1 MKPNLLR
8 WLPFLCLSLIPAA
21 APAQPAAHV
30 APAKTLTAKSAVK
43 VAPGALFFF
52 GTLAIST
59 KSKDAKENLEMALDQ
74 YENAGFDQAMMHAE
88 MATNSDPKFAL
99 AYAVWAFAARRSAPA
114 PEVLAKA
121 KALATKCTHD
131 ECLLISFLNG
141 VQDAN
146 VLPAISAMNDL
157 LARRPKDKHVL
168 YLAGEWLFFQGDY
181 QRAMQI
187 WSKSLELDPD
197 FPPALNMMG
206 YSYVESGDPN
216 PQKAVD
222 YLKHYAAVLPNEA
235 NPQDSLGEVLR
246 MAGDDSG
253 SLAHYAEALR
263 ISPTYITSQ
272 YGRGDT
278 YTLMGN
284 FIQARQEYETAL
296 KMATTA
302 HDRLHIEFQKAL
314 VNFWNSDPKTG
325 RTELAR
331 LSERAAT
338 DKDRIA
344 QFEIDYARALL
355 APDAES
361 QRQLLAGLETQ
372 FLAPVPGM
380 LDSDRNSA
388 LADVLREQVRLATE
402 TDQKDAA
409 AAALDRLAH
418 LSESSR
424 DMLVENVYESARGY
438 AAFANGDFGKAAEH
452 LSADLHCPLV
462 VREFAMAQEKLGNAK
477 GVEEAQ
483 TRLKYLRLPTA
494 EWYVASHKQGLHA
507 QNVAP

>member
-8 WLPFLCLSLIPAA
+8 WLPFLCMSLIPAA
-21 APAQPAAHV
+21 APAQQAAHL
-30 APAKTLTAKSAVK
+30 APAKTATAKSAVK
-43 VAPGALFFF
+43 VAPGTLFFF

-206 YSYVESGDPN
+206 YSYVESGDPD

-296 KMATTA
+296 RMATTA

-314 VNFWNSDPKTG
+314 VNFWDSDPKTG
-325 RTELAR
+325 RTELTR

-338 DKDRIA
+338 DKDWIA

-355 APDAES
+355 APDTES

-372 FLAPVPGM
+372 FLASVPGM

-388 LADVLREQVRLATE
+388 LADVLREQVRLAAE

-418 LSESSR
+418 LTESSR

-438 AAFANGDFGKAAEH
+438 AAFANGDFGKAAQH

-462 VREFAMAQEKLGNAK
+462 VREFAMAQERLGNAK
-477 GVEEAQ
+477 SVEEAQ
-483 TRLKYLRLPTA
+483 TRLKYLRMPTA
-494 EWYVASHKQGLHA
+494 EWYVASHKQGLRA

>member
-1 MKPNLLR
+1 MKPNSLR
-8 WLPFLCLSLIPAA
+8 WLPFLCLSLIPAGTL
-21 APAQPAAHV
+21 AQQTAQV
-30 APAKTLTAKSAVK
+30 ASAKTTTAKPAVK
-43 VAPGALFFF
+43 VAPGTQLFY
-52 GTLAIST
+52 GDLPVST
-59 KSKDAKENLEMALDQ
+59 RSKDAKENLEMALDQ

-88 MATNSDPKFAL
+88 MATSSDPKFAL
-99 AYAVWAFAARRSAPA
+99 AYAVWAFAARRSSPA

-121 KALATKCTHD
+121 KVLSARCTHD

-187 WSKSLELDPD
+187 WSKSLELDPN

-216 PQKAVD
+216 PKKAVD

-263 ISPTYITSQ
+263 IAPTYVTSQ

-284 FIQARQEYETAL
+284 LIQARQEYETAL
-296 KMATTA
+296 KMATSG

-325 RTELAR
+325 RAELAH
-331 LSERAAT
+331 LSEKAT
-338 DKDRIA
+338 ADKDWVA

-355 APDAES
+355 ARDAES
-361 QRQLLAGLETQ
+361 QRQLLETLETQ
-372 FLAPVPGM
+372 FLSPVLGM
-380 LDSDRNSA
+380 LDSDRNFA
-388 LADVLREQVRLATE
+388 LADVLREQVRLAAE
-402 TDQKDAA
+402 TNQKDVA

-438 AAFANGDFGKAAEH
+438 ASFANGDFAKATEQF
-452 LSADLHCPLV
+452 SADLHCPLV
-462 VREFAMAQEKLGNAK
+462 VRQFALAQEKLGNTK

-483 TRLKYLRLPTA
+483 TRLKYLRTPTA
-494 EWYVASHKQGLHA
+494 EWYVASHNQGLHA

>member
-1 MKPNLLR
+1 MKPKLLPR
-8 WLPFLCLSLIPAA
+8 LAFLCLSLIAA
-21 APAQPAAHV
+21 NTLAQQSAPL
-30 APAKTLTAKSAVK
+30 APVKTSTARPAVK
-43 VAPGALFFF
+43 LAPGTQFFF

-59 KSKDAKENLEMALDQ
+59 KSKDAKENLEMAMDQ
-74 YENAGFDQAMMHAE
+74 YENAGFDQAVWHAE
-88 MATNSDPKFAL
+88 MATKADPRFAL
-99 AYAVWAFAARRSAPA
+99 AYAVWAFAARRSVPA
-114 PEVLAKA
+114 PQVLATA
-121 KALATKCTHD
+121 KAMGSKCTRD

-141 VQDAN
+141 TQDAN

-181 QRAMQI
+181 QRAIQI
-187 WSKSLELDPD
+187 WSKALELDAD

-206 YSYVESGDPN
+206 YAYVESGDPD
-216 PQKAVD
+216 PKKAVG
-222 YLKHYAAVLPNEA
+222 YLKHYAAVLPNQA

-263 ISPTYITSQ
+263 ISPTYIPSQ

-284 FIQARQEYETAL
+284 FIQARLEYEAAL

-314 VNFWNSDPKTG
+314 VNFWDSDPKTG
-325 RTELAR
+325 RAELAR
-331 LSERAAT
+331 LSEKAAA
-338 DKDRIA
+338 DKDCVA

-355 APDAES
+355 APDQES
-361 QRQLLAGLETQ
+361 QRQLLASLETQ
-372 FLAPVPGM
+372 FIAPVPGM

-388 LADVLREQVRLATE
+388 LADVLRGQVRLAAT
-402 TDQKDAA
+402 TNQKDAA
-409 AAALDRLAH
+409 EAALDRLLH

-424 DMLVENVYESARGY
+424 DMLIENVYESARGF
-438 AAFANGDFGKAAEH
+438 AAFANGEFTKAAEQF
-452 LSADLHCPLV
+452 SADLHCPLV
-462 VREFAMAQEKLGNAK
+462 VQEFARTQEKLGNAK

-483 TRLKYLRLPTA
+483 TRLKYLRTPTA
-494 EWYVASHKQGLHA
+494 EWYVASHSLGLRA

>member
-1 MKPNLLR
+1 
-8 WLPFLCLSLIPAA
+8 
-21 APAQPAAHV
+21 
-30 APAKTLTAKSAVK
+30 
-43 VAPGALFFF
+43 
-52 GTLAIST
+52 
-59 KSKDAKENLEMALDQ
+59 
-74 YENAGFDQAMMHAE
+74 
-88 MATNSDPKFAL
+88 
-99 AYAVWAFAARRSAPA
+99 
-114 PEVLAKA
+114 
-121 KALATKCTHD
+121 
-131 ECLLISFLNG
+131 
-141 VQDAN
+141 
-146 VLPAISAMNDL
+146 
-157 LARRPKDKHVL
+157 
-168 YLAGEWLFFQGDY
+168 
-181 QRAMQI
+181 
-187 WSKSLELDPD
+187 
-197 FPPALNMMG
+197 MMG

-216 PQKAVD
+216 PKKAVD

-284 FIQARQEYETAL
+284 FIQARQEYEAAL
-296 KMATTA
+296 RMATTA

-325 RTELAR
+325 RTELTR

-338 DKDRIA
+338 DRDWIA

-355 APDAES
+355 APDTES

-372 FLAPVPGM
+372 FLVPVPGM

-388 LADVLREQVRLATE
+388 LADVLREQVRLAAE

-418 LSESSR
+418 LTESSR

-438 AAFANGDFGKAAEH
+438 AAFANGDFGKAAQH

-477 GVEEAQ
+477 NVEEAQ
-483 TRLKYLRLPTA
+483 TRLKYLRMPTA
-494 EWYVASHKQGLHA
+494 EWYVANHKQGLQA